1 MERSDAARGKY
12 RAVQQPIRYLVGSLP
27 LLLAIAFLAAL
38 PGTGGCSDGRAHAD
52 PEGASARGTD
62 VGTPEAAVSAAQD
75 RFAARRAAMVAE
87 QLARRDISA
96 PEVLAAL
103 GRVPRHE
110 FVPQAYRDRAYADG
124 PLPIGHAQ
132 TISQPYVV
140 ALMTQLVRPDSTDK
154 ALDVG
159 TGSGYQAAILAEIVD
174 RVYGIE
180 IVCPLAEEAAARLDR
195 LGYEK
200 VTVRCGDGYAGWPE
214 HAPFDVII
222 LAAAPDHVP
231 PALVEQL
238 APGGRLVLPVGRGVQ
253 ELVLIEKGADG
264 TVTRRDVLPVRFV
277 PMTGAAQRR

>member
-87 QLARRDISA
+87 QLA
-96 PEVLAAL
+96 
-103 GRVPRHE
+103 
-110 FVPQAYRDRAYADG
+110 
-124 PLPIGHAQ
+124 
-132 TISQPYVV
+132 
-140 ALMTQLVRPDSTDK
+140 
-154 ALDVG
+154 
-159 TGSGYQAAILAEIVD
+159 
-174 RVYGIE
+174 
-180 IVCPLAEEAAARLDR
+180 
-195 LGYEK
+195 
-200 VTVRCGDGYAGWPE
+200 
-214 HAPFDVII
+214 
-222 LAAAPDHVP
+222 
-231 PALVEQL
+231 
-238 APGGRLVLPVGRGVQ
+238 PGGRLVLPVGRGVQ